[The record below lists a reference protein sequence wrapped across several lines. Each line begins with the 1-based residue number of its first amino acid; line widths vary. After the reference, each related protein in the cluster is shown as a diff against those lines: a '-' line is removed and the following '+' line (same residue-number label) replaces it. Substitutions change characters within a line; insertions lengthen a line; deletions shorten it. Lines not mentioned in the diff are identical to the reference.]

1 MAGSDITIE
10 ILKDIR
16 EEIRGVRG
24 EQVEANR
31 RLDAMNQRLD
41 VTIDRLDVTIQR
53 LDVTNLRLGAVE
65 TTLLDVAEQQRFL
78 VRYAKASS
86 ERDSRIEA
94 RVGDLDARVGKLESR

>member
-16 EEIRGVRG
+16 NEIRGVSG
-24 EQVEANR
+24 
-31 RLDAMNQRLD
+31 RLDVTIQRLD
-41 VTIDRLDVTIQR
+41 VTIQRLDVSIERLDVTIQR

-86 ERDSRIEA
+86 ERDSFIET
-94 RVGDLDARVGKLESR
+94 RVGNLETRVDKLES

>member
-16 EEIRGVRG
+16 NEIRGVSG
-24 EQVEANR
+24 
-31 RLDAMNQRLD
+31 RLDVTIQRLD
-41 VTIDRLDVTIQR
+41 VTIERLDVTIQR

-65 TTLLDVAEQQRFL
+65 TTLLDVVEQQRFL

-86 ERDSRIEA
+86 ERDSFIET
-94 RVGDLDARVGKLESR
+94 RVGNLETRVDKLES